1 MYRPSHEPP
10 LWWERWLSMPGCAWV
25 AAWSIVCAAQI
36 AADPFLSRALFSI
49 ALGHQPPLIAL
60 TIGGVM
66 GAGSTLALVGLL
78 IRIQN
83 RSRAWAIERAGWW
96 LLASA
101 WCAYAIAVM
110 VVFPWSVI
118 SWGSSLMLAM
128 VGLTRIVA
136 LSLIERDAVRLREA
150 VHTGQVE
157 VVAHD

>member
-10 LWWERWLSMPGCAWV
+10 LWWERWLSMPGCVW
-25 AAWSIVCAAQI
+25 AAVWSLCCAVQI
-36 AADPFLSRALFSI
+36 AVDPFIPRALFSI
-49 ALGHQPPLIAL
+49 SLGHQPPVIAL

-66 GAGSTLALVGLL
+66 GAGSALALVGLL
-78 IRIQN
+78 TQMQN
-83 RSRAWAIERAGWW
+83 RSRAWNIERAGWW
-96 LLASA
+96 LTAAA
-101 WCAYAIAVM
+101 WCAYTIAVM
-110 VVFPWSVI
+110 FVFPGSVI

-157 VVAHD
+157 VVAHE

>member
-1 MYRPSHEPP
+1 MSV
-10 LWWERWLSMPGCAWV
+10 PGCAWV

-36 AADPFLSRALFSI
+36 GADPFLPRALFSI

-66 GAGSTLALVGLL
+66 GAGSVLALAGLL
-78 IRIQN
+78 TRTQN

-96 LLASA
+96 LTAAA

-110 VVFPWSVI
+110 FVFPGSVI
-118 SWGSSLMLAM
+118 SWGTSLMLTM
-128 VGLTRIVA
+128 VGLTRIVT
-136 LSLIERDAVRLREA
+136 LTLIERDAVRLREA

-157 VVAHD
+157 VVAHE